1 MSYRGVKMSLPRS
14 GQFSGF
20 GSSRLGVTTSD
31 LQLWKVITPLSELRF
46 GFSRTIWKD
55 H

>member
-1 MSYRGVKMSLPRS
+1 MSYHGVRTSLPRS
-14 GQFSGF
+14 GQLSGF
-20 GSSRLGVTTSD
+20 WLSRLGVTTSD

-46 GFSRTIWKD
+46 GCSRTIWKD